1 MLPDERAFLVRGDD
15 SLEYGPVGLDE
26 LREWVRENRAGLGTE
41 VRRDE
46 MGASWQPWQS
56 YPELVALLAE
66 VRVTGPAVNLPGELV
81 AAPLGRRMLACV
93 LDLILSYILASPI
106 ICAVLI
112 ANVPDCQEQLKA
124 MLDDPRIQPSPDL
137 HHYMVICILIWY
149 VMLLLYLA
157 AFHAAHGKTPGK
169 SVLRLRVVDA
179 RGGKPALIKTV
190 LRGLVFVLSI
200 YALGIPFACVF
211 LNPQRRAPHDFVAG
225 TWVVRA

>member
-66 VRVTGPAVNLPGELV
+66 VRGTSPVARLPGALV
-81 AAPLGRRMLACV
+81 IAPMGRRMVACV
-93 LDLILSYILASPI
+93 LDLILSYMLAYPI
-106 ICAVLI
+106 IFTIMTVR
-112 ANVPDCQEQLKA
+112 VPGWQEQIMGIL
-124 MLDDPRIQPSPDL
+124 LNSQIQPSPDL
-137 HHYMVICILIWY
+137 DHYMVLGRLTWY
-149 VMLLLYLA
+149 VIVVMYLA
-157 AFHAAHGKTPGK
+157 GFQALHGKTPGK
-169 SVLRLRVVDA
+169 SMLRLRVVDEK
-179 RGGKPALIKTV
+179 GEKPRLNRTV
-190 LRGLVFVLSI
+190 LRGLAFVLSF
-200 YALGIPFACVF
+200 YAFGIPFACVF

>member
-1 MLPDERAFLVRGDD
+1 MLPEEQAFLVRGED
-15 SLEYGPVGLDE
+15 SQEYGPVGLDE

-41 VRRDE
+41 VRLDE
-46 MGASWQPWQS
+46 RGASWQPWQTF
-56 YPELVALLAE
+56 PELVALLAE
-66 VRVTGPAVNLPGELV
+66 VRVTGPAVALPGALV

-93 LDLILSYILASPI
+93 LDLILSYIMASPI
-106 ICAVLI
+106 FCAVLI
-112 ANVPDCQEQLKA
+112 ANVPDCQEQLRA
-124 MLDDPRIQPSPDL
+124 MLQDPQNQPSPDL

-157 AFHAAHGKTPGK
+157 AFHAVHGKTPGK
-169 SVLRLRVVDA
+169 SVLRLRVVD
-179 RGGKPALIKTV
+179 GKGETPALSKTV

-225 TWVVRA
+225 TWVVQA